1 MEPEKTDRDVLYQIG
16 NIAGRPTT
24 HYASAATQAGQMRVM
39 LDEITA
45 LIQKQLK
52 IEFPTPDPE
61 KYRTNPGL
69 SITHAGGIT
78 YIRRAD

>member
-1 MEPEKTDRDVLYQIG
+1 MEQSDRDVLFEIG

-52 IEFPTPDPE
+52 VEFPTPDPE
-61 KYRTNPGL
+61 KFRTNPSL
-69 SITHAGGIT
+69 TMVKAGGIT
-78 YIRRAD
+78 YIGRTR